1 MTDETEA
8 IEPVDLPTDEPADSG
23 QEPATEV
30 DTSAETIASLNAQ
43 NAELLSANEALTSQ
57 VAALSATNAELSAVN
72 SELLLAVAG
81 DGEGDAVS
89 ELTESEKRDVERID
103 SPDIDDLFD

>member
-1 MTDETEA
+1 MTDETDSTEDTNEA
-8 IEPVDLPTDEPADSG
+8 AGSVDETAQESVTD
-23 QEPATEV
+23 V
-30 DTSAETIASLNAQ
+30 DTSAETLASLTAQ

-81 DGEGDAVS
+81 DSEGDAVS